1 MLQSKKRIKMQMMK
15 QFNSIYKC
23 KVIALSFLLL
33 VVLVSCSPWSSE
45 TRQALKMA
53 GENRAELEKV
63 LQYYHKE
70 NPDPL
75 KLKAAE
81 YLISNMA
88 YQYSKFGPGVDS
100 LNESYKY
107 VYGIFIKD
115 RNSVLMSDSMTQ
127 KRQGKIEA
135 EFDLKRLSANYL
147 INQIES
153 AFDTYHRF
161 EWSQQYPFEIFCE
174 YLLPYKIGHADTTY
188 WRGSAYD
195 KYAPLLDYSAFK
207 GAHSHYEAEMYG
219 EIDSLIVQVNGASG
233 NATRKLGVDDL
244 HKFELEFH
252 TQSKGYQLFNIHYL
266 NGHST
271 GAKIRIMIDNLT
283 IGDFVF
289 PGTGKWDKVDK
300 DVRPMEFTAQ
310 LDSGKHTLQLMALDK
325 SILLDYIYVP
335 EYIYMKFPES
345 IITEGKYYLSNSFGK
360 LTIAADSLI
369 NENNIH
375 IYPAPFKE
383 WPISIVAKDDNLYQ
397 LLFEDSG
404 LVKAIDAFPFGESE
418 WLIIYNNHG
427 YQNQLWSFIPMKKG
441 GYQIRNKETG
451 RILAFSKKD
460 SILVQLPVDQMCDEF
475 VWHIKKVEEQDD
487 NNKGGSPDIS
497 IRAAQKISEITNRFH
512 WSGSYVEIG
521 PIDPSLILAH
531 SYGSCV
537 EETTFQT
544 MVLRSLG
551 VACAV
556 DFVFNYPERNAGHSW
571 SVVFDLEGKTVQNN
585 CHNPVGAGTWVD
597 VFAKGKVYRNTNSI
611 NRNSLLFKSKGK
623 EPIPPQFMNP
633 YFIDV
638 TKEYCQVKDIEVSI
652 AADKQTDNQYA
663 YLMVF
668 NNRRWVVT
676 AWGEKTKRKTVKFTD
691 VEPRGMYLC
700 AYYVNGAFKALNA
713 PFSFDSI
720 GNIQPVK
727 TSKDNLQDLVLK
739 RKFPNLQVDESYH
752 SRIVGG
758 QFQGANNAD
767 FSDAVTF
774 GTITQDMTEP
784 IFHIINVDLKKIFKY
799 LRYIGPDGGRC
810 NINEINFFDAN
821 GENIQGEIIG
831 TNGSFENSGKTK
843 EMVFDGDVLTYF
855 DGPDLSGNWVGL
867 KLKQAKAIRK
877 IRFATR
883 NDGNMVEVGDEYEL
897 NYWDDSDWVS
907 MGRQTAISDSL
918 TFKDVPMNGLYHLH
932 NHTKGW
938 EERIFTLDSAGQQIW
953 W

>member
-1 MLQSKKRIKMQMMK
+1 MK
-15 QFNSIYKC
+15 YFTKIFNC
-23 KVIALSFLLL
+23 KGKALSFLFL
-33 VVLVSCSPWSSE
+33 VLLVSCSPWSSE

-63 LQYYHKE
+63 LQYYHE
-70 NPDPL
+70 VNPDPL
-75 KLKAAE
+75 KFKAAE
-81 YLISNMA
+81 FLISNMA
-88 YQYSKFGPGVDS
+88 YQYSRFGPGVDS
-100 LNESYKY
+100 LNESYKS
-107 VYGIFIKD
+107 VYGVYTKD
-115 RNSVLMSDSMTQ
+115 RNTVLMSDSMTQ
-127 KRQGKIEA
+127 KRGAKIEA

-174 YLLPYKIGHADTTY
+174 YLLPYKIGHSDTAY
-188 WRGSAYD
+188 WRSSAYD
-195 KYAPLLDYSAFK
+195 KYVPLLDYSAFK
-207 GAHSHYEAEMYG
+207 GAHSNYEAEMYG
-219 EIDSLIVQVNGASG
+219 KKDSLIVQVDGASG
-233 NATRKLGVDDL
+233 NATRKLGVDSL
-244 HKFELEFH
+244 QTFELDFH
-252 TQSKGYQLFNIHYL
+252 TKTKGYQLINIHYL
-266 NGHST
+266 NGHAT
-271 GAKIRIMIDNLT
+271 GANIRIMIDSIH

-289 PGTGKWDKVDK
+289 PGTGKWDIVDK
-300 DVRPMEFTAQ
+300 DVKPVDFTAQ

-345 IITEGKYYLSNSFGK
+345 VITEGKYYFSNSFGK
-360 LTIAADSLI
+360 ITIAADSLI

-375 IYPAPFKE
+375 IYPDPLKE
-383 WPISIVAKDDNLYQ
+383 WPITIVAKDDNLYQ
-397 LLFEDSG
+397 LLFEDAG

-418 WLIIYNNHG
+418 WLITYNDHG
-427 YQNQLWSFIPMKKG
+427 FQNQLWSFIPMEKG

-460 SILVQLPVDQMCDEF
+460 SILVQLPVEQMRDEF
-475 VWHIKKVEEQDD
+475 AWHIEKAEEQRDTNKVETL
-487 NNKGGSPDIS
+487 DIS

-531 SYGSCV
+531 TYGSCV
-537 EETTFQT
+537 EETAFQT

-551 VACAV
+551 VACTV
-556 DFVFNYPERNAGHSW
+556 DFIFNYPERDAGHSW
-571 SVVFDLEGKTVQNN
+571 SVVFDLEGKAVQNN

-597 VFAKGKVYRNTNSI
+597 IFAKGKVYRNTNSI

-623 EPIPPQFMNP
+623 EAIPPQFMNP

-638 TKEYCQVKDIEVSI
+638 TKEYCQVKDVEVSI
-652 AADKQTDNQYA
+652 GTDKQTDKQFA

-668 NNRRWVVT
+668 NNHRWVVT
-676 AWGEKTKRKTVKFTD
+676 AWGETTKKGTARFTD
-691 VEPRGMYLC
+691 VEPRGMYLP
-700 AYYVNGAFKALNA
+700 AFYENGAFKALNE
-713 PFSFDSI
+713 PFTFDSV

-727 TSKDNLQDLVLK
+727 VSKDKLQDVVLK
-739 RKFPNLQVDESYH
+739 RKFPNRQVDENYH
-752 SRIVGG
+752 SWIIGG
-758 QFQGANNAD
+758 KFQGANRAD
-767 FSDAVTF
+767 FSDAVTL
-774 GTITQDMTEP
+774 GTITSDMTEP
-784 IFHIINVDLKKIFKY
+784 LYHTLNVDLKEFYKY
-799 LRYIGPDGGRC
+799 LRYVGPDGGRC
-810 NINEINFFDAN
+810 NISEIVFFDA
-821 GENIQGEIIG
+821 QGDSIHGDIIG
-831 TNGSFENSGKTK
+831 TDGSFESSGKTK

-867 KLKQAKAIRK
+867 KLKQAKQVSQ

-897 NYWDDSDWVS
+897 TYWDDQDWVS
-907 MGRQTAISDSL
+907 MGRQIATSDSL
-918 TFKDVPMNGLYHLH
+918 TFKDVPMDGLYHLQ

-938 EERIFTLDSAGQQIW
+938 EERIFTLDSLKQQIW